1 MTFLFEP
8 ELRSTMSYLDR
19 IQIDAAVCGGRPVVR
34 GTRVP
39 VAIVVG
45 SLAGGMSFDEVAR
58 EYDLSDEDIRA
69 ALGYA
74 SVRVGEE
81 SLHPLPLPARA
92 A

>member
-1 MTFLFEP
+1 MN
-8 ELRSTMSYLDR
+8 YQDR
-19 IQIDAAVCGGRPVVR
+19 IQMDAAVCGGRPVIR

-45 SLAGGMSFDEVAR
+45 SLAAGMSFDDVAR

-74 SVRVGEE
+74 SIRVGEE
-81 SLHPLPLPARA
+81 SLHPLPARA

>member
-1 MTFLFEP
+1 
-8 ELRSTMSYLDR
+8 MSSLDR
-19 IQIDAAVCGGRPVVR
+19 IQIDAAVCGGRPIVR

-45 SLAGGMSFDEVAR
+45 SLAAGMSFDDVAR

-74 SVRVGEE
+74 SARVEEE
-81 SLHPLPLPARA
+81 SLHPLPARA

>member
-1 MTFLFEP
+1 
-8 ELRSTMSYLDR
+8 MSSLDR

-34 GTRVP
+34 GTRDP

-45 SLAGGMSFDEVAR
+45 SLAAGMSFDEVAR
-58 EYDLSDEDIRA
+58 EYNLSDDDIRA

-74 SVRVGEE
+74 SARVSEE
-81 SLHPLPLPARA
+81 SLHPLPARA

>member
-1 MTFLFEP
+1 MT
-8 ELRSTMSYLDR
+8 YLDR
-19 IQIDAAVCGGRPVVR
+19 IQIDASVCGGRPVVR
-34 GTRVP
+34 GTRVA

-45 SLAGGMSFDEVAR
+45 SLAAGMSFDDVAG

-74 SVRVGEE
+74 SARIAEE
-81 SLHPLPLPARA
+81 SLHPLPARA